1 MPPPIPRTSG
11 ATAAILLAMP
21 LGVAAGAALHGLA
34 PLPVAQSLGDDAG
47 VAAELFLRLIR
58 MIIAPLVFATLAGGI
73 AGMRGGGGG
82 RAFLIAMAWFVT
94 ASLVSLG
101 LGLAAADLLNPG
113 AGLSHALPQAQA
125 GGQAGAP
132 SGFDARG
139 VIVRLVPTSLV
150 DAMARN
156 DIVQIVV
163 FASLFGTAVA
173 TLAEPASARLRAA
186 LADLAAVMLRL
197 TGLVMRLAPVAVF
210 AALFATFARG
220 GLGLAGGL
228 AAFVGGFYLSMLAL
242 WLLLAGAGLLCLGR
256 PVFVLLRMIVPA
268 ILLGFATASSEA
280 VFPLLVGTLER
291 FGVSPRLVG
300 FVLPLGYAF
309 NLDGAMLFQAF
320 AALFIAQAC
329 GVALSLPRQL
339 AMLLVLMASS
349 KGTAGVPR
357 AAIVSLA
364 AVMPTFG
371 LPDAGLL
378 LILGV
383 DHLLD
388 MGRTATNVIG
398 NALATAVV
406 ARRVEGGTTPGR
418 DSAPA

>member
-1 MPPPIPRTSG
+1 MT
-11 ATAAILLAMP
+11 
-21 LGVAAGAALHGLA
+21 AGAVLHA
-34 PLPVAQSLGDDAG
+34 MVPAPVAQSVADDAG
-47 VAAELFLRLIR
+47 VVAELFLRLIR

-73 AGMRGGGGG
+73 AGMRGGSIGKS
-82 RAFLIAMAWFVT
+82 ALLAMAWFVT

-101 LGLAAADLLNPG
+101 LGLVAANLLQPG
-113 AGLSHALPQAQA
+113 VGLSLSLPHGTA
-125 GGQAGAP
+125 GIAA
-132 SGFDARG
+132 SFD
-139 VIVRLVPTSLV
+139 VRSFITHLVPSSLI

-173 TLAEPASARLRAA
+173 AMPEAASTRLRGM
-186 LADLAAVMLRL
+186 LADLAEAMLVL
-197 TGLVMRLAPVAVF
+197 TRLVMRLAPIAVF

-220 GLGLAGGL
+220 GIGMAGSF
-228 AAFVGGFYLSMLAL
+228 AVFIGGFYATMLVL
-242 WLLLAGAGLLCLGR
+242 WALLAGAGFVLLGR

-268 ILLGFATASSEA
+268 GMVAFATASSEA
-280 VFPLLVGTLER
+280 VFPLMVETLER

-309 NLDGAMLFQAF
+309 NLDGSMLFQAF
-320 AALFIAQAC
+320 AALFIAQAY
-329 GVALSLPRQL
+329 GIPLTAGQQVG
-339 AMLLVLMASS
+339 MLLVLMVSS

-357 AAIVSLA
+357 AAIVALA
-364 AVMPTFG
+364 AVMPAFG

-388 MGRTATNVIG
+388 MGRTATNVVG
-398 NALATAVV
+398 NAIATAVV
-406 ARRVEGGTTPGR
+406 ARRTEPAGPSIPAGSRPG
-418 DSAPA
+418 

>member
-82 RAFLIAMAWFVT
+82 RAFLIAMAWFAT

-101 LGLAAADLLNPG
+101 LGLAAADALRPG
-113 AGLSHALPQAQA
+113 AGLSHALPQ
-125 GGQAGAP
+125 GHAGAP
-132 SGFDARG
+132 SGLDARG

-197 TGLVMRLAPVAVF
+197 TGMVMRLAPVAVF

-418 DSAPA
+418 NSAPA